1 MRNTI
6 LGQSHLKLGDTYYY
20 PLESTVHISHI
31 AQHAV
36 AGERHAFSLEE
47 GRSQE
52 TEDRMRGAELSC
64 NLTQKQ
70 RKHPSFRADLDR
82 REREV
87 ENSHRA
93 KAVISS
99 AAERSREILSCRSIA
114 KREKISH
121 RLHRFSQKF
130 QSDDGLCSQASGLHG
145 TAKRSC
151 HAETAE
157 TAETPVIS
165 SAAERSREILLR
177 RSIAKRDN

>member
-1 MRNTI
+1 MVHSTI
-6 LGQSHLKLGDTYYY
+6 IRDTYN

-36 AGERHAFSLEE
+36 AGERHAFRVSSL
-47 GRSQE
+47 Q
-52 TEDRMRGAELSC
+52 L
-64 NLTQKQ
+64 
-70 RKHPSFRADLDR
+70 
-82 REREV
+82 EV
-87 ENSHRA
+87 SSYLP
-93 KAVISS
+93 VISS

-165 SAAERSREILLR
+165 SAAERSREILSC
-177 RSIAKRDN
+177 RSIAKRKKSHTDYTDFHRFLSPPPN